1 MVGGV
6 CQGDVQNNRTDQ
18 RGTTEIMYRILLV
31 DDEILVRDA
40 IRENIDWKAMD
51 CELVGDCDNGKS
63 AAEFV
68 QTHPVDIVLTD
79 ILMPYM
85 DGMELSHFLHDNY
98 PDIVIVIFS
107 GFGEFEYA
115 KKAIQYDVSEY
126 MLKPVTAMELRA
138 VIEKMKKKVDQRREE
153 KQKLERLTQT
163 SENYQKNAIV
173 IRSRVLQDFVDNT
186 KTREESLEE
195 LSGLGISLEAACYRV
210 AVFDLDLYSD
220 SMQLTAQKRQES
232 ALMSFVLF
240 NVSDEIVSGEK
251 AGIAY
256 QEGNNK
262 VCVLFM
268 GNRTKEFG
276 DKIMKICETIQSK
289 LKELMALDVSI
300 GVGSWARTQQELLV
314 SHELADKAIE
324 YRYLLGGNL
333 LIDMEEQP
341 EESSLS
347 IENYVEKLVTALR
360 AGKKENACSVLD
372 KIEAEIKKA
381 RVDKSRA
388 CVYLQQIVRAVDK
401 TCENMVPDSKLLSRR
416 EALLQQVTEQNSFDS
431 AFELVRKH
439 TREVFKTL
447 SDANSSSG
455 QRQARLALD
464 YIQKNYMDP
473 DLSLN
478 SICSYL
484 NISTSYFSTIFK
496 DLTGETFTE
505 VLIRT
510 RMEKAKELLENTT
523 MKNYE
528 IAEKV
533 GFADPHYFGI
543 SFKKMTGCT
552 PTEYAREKRK

>member
-1 MVGGV
+1 
-6 CQGDVQNNRTDQ
+6 
-18 RGTTEIMYRILLV
+18 MYRILLV

-51 CELVGDCDNGKS
+51 CELVGDCDNGKA

-153 KQKLERLTQT
+153 KQKIERLTQT

-173 IRSRVLQDFVDNT
+173 IRSRALQAFVENI

-210 AVFDLDLYSD
+210 AAFDLDLYSD
-220 SMQLTAQKRQES
+220 GTQITAEKRQES

-240 NVSDEIVSGEK
+240 NVSDEIVSREK
-251 AGIAY
+251 AGVAY

-268 GNRTKEFG
+268 GNRTREFG
-276 DKIMKICETIQSK
+276 EKIMEICQMIQSK

-300 GVGSWARTQQELLV
+300 SVGSWARTQQELLV
-314 SHELADKAIE
+314 SHELAEKGIE
-324 YRYLLGGNL
+324 YRYLLGGRL

-341 EESSLS
+341 EENTLS
-347 IENYVEKLVTALR
+347 IKNVVEALVTALKTGR
-360 AGKKENACSVLD
+360 KENADYILE
-372 KIEAEIKKA
+372 KISSDIKAA

-388 CVYLQQIVRAVDK
+388 CVYLQQIIRAADE
-401 TCENMVPDSKLLSRR
+401 TCEDMVPDSKLFSKR

-431 AFELVRKH
+431 AFELVKSH
-439 TREVFKTL
+439 VGEIFQTL

-552 PTEYAREKRK
+552 PTEYAREKRI

>member
-1 MVGGV
+1 
-6 CQGDVQNNRTDQ
+6 
-18 RGTTEIMYRILLV
+18 MYRILLV

-40 IRENIDWKAMD
+40 IRENIDWEAMD
-51 CELVGDCDNGKS
+51 CELVGDCDNGKA

-68 QTHPVDIVLTD
+68 KIHPVDIVLTD

-85 DGMELSHFLHDNY
+85 DGMELSRFLHDNY

-126 MLKPVTAMELRA
+126 MLKPVTAMELRN
-138 VIEKMKKKVDQRREE
+138 VIEKMKEKVDQRRKE
-153 KQKLERLTQT
+153 KEKLERLTQT

-173 IRSRVLQDFVDNT
+173 IRSRALQGFVDNI
-186 KTREESLEE
+186 KTRQESLEE
-195 LSGLGISLEAACYRV
+195 LAALGIDLEAACYRV
-210 AVFDLDLYSD
+210 AVFELDLYSD
-220 SMQLTAQKRQES
+220 GSQLSVEKRQES

-240 NVSDEIVSGEK
+240 NISDEIISKEK
-251 AGIAY
+251 AGVAY
-256 QEGNNK
+256 QAGNNK
-262 VCVLFM
+262 VGALFM
-268 GNRTKEFG
+268 GNRTREFEQ
-276 DKIMKICETIQSK
+276 KIMDICRTIQDM
-289 LKELMALDVSI
+289 LKELMSLDISI
-300 GVGSWARTQQELLV
+300 GVGSWARTQQELQL
-314 SHELADKAIE
+314 SHELAEKAIE

-333 LIDMEEQP
+333 LISMEERP
-341 EESSLS
+341 EENSLS
-347 IENYVEKLVTALR
+347 IKNLVEKLVAALK
-360 AGKKENACSVLD
+360 AGKKENSEHVLEQ
-372 KIEAEIKKA
+372 ISSEIKEA

-388 CVYLQQIVRAVDK
+388 CVYLQQIIRAADE
-401 TCENMVPDSKLLSRR
+401 TCEDVVPDSRLFSKRD
-416 EALLQQVTEQNSFDS
+416 ALLQQVTEQNSFDS
-431 AFELVRKH
+431 AFALVRDHVGEIFQK
-439 TREVFKTL
+439 L